1 MHARTHTHTHAH
13 THVHT
18 QMDDRFNEFFCQ
30 VLLHL
35 YYKFNYMGVIII
47 QDDEGFEMIVGD
59 NPTRDTNKDMSISRV
74 TLKVNVK
81 TTCIPI

>member
-1 MHARTHTHTHAH
+1 
-13 THVHT
+13 
-18 QMDDRFNEFFCQ
+18 MDDRFNESFCQ
-30 VLLHL
+30 VLLRL

-59 NPTRDTNKDMSISRV
+59 NPPRDINKDMSIYRV
-74 TLKVNVK
+74 ALKVNVK